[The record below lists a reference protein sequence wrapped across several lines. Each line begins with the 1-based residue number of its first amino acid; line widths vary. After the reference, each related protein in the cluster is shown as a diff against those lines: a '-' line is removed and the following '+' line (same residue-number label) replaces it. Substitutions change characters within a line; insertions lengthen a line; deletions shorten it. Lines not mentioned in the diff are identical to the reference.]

1 MARKIVIVGAGAAG
15 VSAAASA
22 RKFDREAEISLVTE
36 EQHAA
41 YSRCGLPFVLS
52 REIPAFNNLILYP
65 PDFYRMMKLN
75 LLLETRAL
83 EIDARNRSVKVQ
95 DKNGGTTT
103 LQYDSLIVATG
114 ARAVKPPIKGA
125 DKLGLHVVRTI
136 ADCEAI
142 DSQIEKS
149 NSAVIIGAGLIGL
162 EVAAALK
169 ERNLKVTVAEL
180 LPQVLPQ
187 MLDSDMAKT
196 VHEHLIKNGI
206 DVIVGKGVDEIM
218 GNTKVT
224 GVSVGG
230 SRIQADM
237 VILAVGVKPAVELLN
252 QIGAEVGKTGCVKV
266 DTRMRTNIS
275 DVYAVGDCSE
285 TTHMISGKAFSP
297 QLGTTAVRQG
307 KVAGINAA
315 GGYSTWSGAL
325 GSSITR
331 FLDLEIGQTGLT
343 ESRAKDV
350 GLQPVVGTI
359 TAKTRA
365 HYYPGGKD
373 IKIKVIA
380 EPEFGRIIGTQIIG
394 GEEVTQRINMASVAI
409 QKGLTVYEAPMM
421 DTCYSPP
428 VADYWEPWVTAAE
441 MALRKIRSD

>member
-1 MARKIVIVGAGAAG
+1 LARKIVIVGAGAAG